1 MGGAIL
7 VEDLQEIIRQAGFRD
22 FSVLTAEVTDQY
34 ADKWGFG
41 MTIKEWIQS
50 TIILGR
56 KPMEKA

>member
-1 MGGAIL
+1 M
-7 VEDLQEIIRQAGFRD
+7 EDLQGIIRRAGFRD